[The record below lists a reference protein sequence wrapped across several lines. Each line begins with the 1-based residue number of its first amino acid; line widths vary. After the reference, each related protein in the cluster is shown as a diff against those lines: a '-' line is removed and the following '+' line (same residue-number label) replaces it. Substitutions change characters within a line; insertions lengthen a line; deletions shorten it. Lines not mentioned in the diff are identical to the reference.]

1 MLNDVLTRFELIAVV
16 FYIKNNVGEAKG
28 EAGKKDK
35 GRKEGRKGKV
45 SSGMKGH
52 PSMSV

>member
-16 FYIKNNVGEAKG
+16 FYMKNNVGEAKR
-28 EAGKKDK
+28 EAGKKTRRE
-35 GRKEGRKGKV
+35 RKKEKKV